1 MAIQLYV
8 GLVTEGTTD
17 YRFLYSIIERLLLE
31 IANDCHSDLI
41 VEYIFKVPK
50 EPGSFVDAMNRA
62 SRKAYEN
69 GASILC
75 IHADADDRSNKNVYD
90 YKINPYLSQLQDMS
104 DEEYCKNIIPIIPIQ
119 MIESWM
125 MADKELLKRQI
136 NASYLSDNDLELHRN
151 PEMYADPKQAIE
163 NAILIAQR
171 NSAQRRRNAITIA
184 DLYEELGNMIELD
197 SLRLLPSFQDFEE
210 KARVLFRKMGYLE

>member
-1 MAIQLYV
+1 MSGHNKWSTIKQKKGKNDAARAKIFTKIGRELAV
-8 GLVTEGTTD
+8 AVRDGGSADPTVNSKLRDCIAKAKANKVAPALIRELEKSIAALEELTEATKKS
-17 YRFLYSIIERLLLE
+17 L
-31 IANDCHSDLI
+31 
-41 VEYIFKVPK
+41 K
-50 EPGSFVDAMNRA
+50 
-62 SRKAYEN
+62 
-69 GASILC
+69 
-75 IHADADDRSNKNVYD
+75 
-90 YKINPYLSQLQDMS
+90 DMS